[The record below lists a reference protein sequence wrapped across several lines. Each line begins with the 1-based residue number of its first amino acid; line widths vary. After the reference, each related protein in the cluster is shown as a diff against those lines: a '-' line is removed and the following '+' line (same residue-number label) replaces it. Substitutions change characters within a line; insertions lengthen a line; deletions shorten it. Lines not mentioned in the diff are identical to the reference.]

1 MRGPPTRTNFSD
13 PSQAMTNALTAPLL
27 LPLGTALMCCLLVGR
42 PSVGRRVF
50 VAASAAVQCAVAFW
64 LAWRAFNGPPL
75 VLPLGNWA
83 PPLGIVLVA
92 DGLSGIMLCLSS
104 VVSLACVL
112 FGYAETPV
120 EVEQPLRLPLMQL
133 LAAGINLAFITGD
146 LFNLFVAF
154 EIMLVASYA
163 LLTLEANDRDIKEA
177 FPYLAVNIFGSS
189 LFLIASGMAYT
200 VFGTLNMA
208 DISRRAADMSG
219 DFGAL
224 LVAVL
229 LVVVFGIKAG
239 IFPLYYWLPNS
250 YPILHF
256 SLGAFYSGML
266 TKVGVYVL
274 LRMLGTVFPHTLTP
288 IYTGL
293 AWLAGLTM
301 VLAVLGAVSRSFIR
315 GILSFHI
322 VSQIG
327 YMVLAIG
334 FFTPLAIGACIYY
347 VIHHIIVKSS
357 LFLIGGTAMYYNHT
371 DHLPRMGG
379 LWKANPVLGV
389 CFLFQA
395 FSLAGVPPLSGF
407 WGKYLILFAGFKDG
421 HYWLVLAAL
430 IASILT
436 LVSMLKIWL
445 GAFWED
451 VPPEGTIE
459 PQTSGAAKAMTA
471 IVCALTA
478 LSLAIGFGVGIFLPL
493 AQSAADSLLNP
504 DIYRQ
509 AVFNLTGK
517 GTP

>member
-1 MRGPPTRTNFSD
+1 
-13 PSQAMTNALTAPLL
+13 MTNALIAPILV
-27 LPLGTALMCCLLVGR
+27 PVGTALVCCLVAGR
-42 PSVGRRVF
+42 PSNGRRVF
-50 VAASAAVQCAVAFW
+50 VAASAVIQCAIAFG
-64 LAWRAFNGPPL
+64 LASFALSGPPL
-75 VLPLGNWA
+75 ALQLGNWA
-83 PPLGIVLVA
+83 PPLGIVLVL
-92 DGLSGIMLCLSS
+92 DGLAGIMLCLSS

-112 FGYAETPV
+112 FGYAETPTR
-120 EVEQPLRLPLMQL
+120 VEQPLRLPLMQL
-133 LAAGINLAFITGD
+133 LAAGINLSFITGD

-189 LFLIASGMAYT
+189 LFLVAAGMAYT
-200 VFGTLNMA
+200 VFGTLNLA
-208 DISRRAADMSG
+208 DLSQRASEMHG

-229 LVVVFGIKAG
+229 LVVVFGIKSG

-266 TKVGVYVL
+266 TKVGIYVL

-301 VLAVLGAVSRSFIR
+301 VLAVLGAVSRNFIR

-327 YMVLAIG
+327 YMILAIG
-334 FFTPLAIGACIYY
+334 FFTPLAIGACVYY

-357 LFLIGGTAMYYNHT
+357 LFLIGGAAMFYNRT
-371 DHLPRMGG
+371 DNLTRMGG
-379 LWKANPVLGV
+379 LWAASPLLGV
-389 CFLFQA
+389 CFLLQA

-407 WGKYLILFAGFKDG
+407 WGKYLIISVGLKEG
-421 HYWLVLAAL
+421 HIWLVLAAL
-430 IASILT
+430 VASLLT

-445 GAFWED
+445 GAFWQEL
-451 VPPEGTIE
+451 PPNGTL
-459 PQTSGAAKAMTA
+459 QAQAQGAVRAMTA
-471 IVCALTA
+471 IVCALT
-478 LSLAIGFGVGIFLPL
+478 LISLVIGLGAGFFLPL
-493 AQSAADSLLNP
+493 AQKAADSLLDP
-504 DIYRQ
+504 IAYRT
-509 AVFNLTGK
+509 AVFDLSGK
-517 GTP
+517 GAP